1 MMKLEKKKNE
11 KLKKIFLFINK
22 PIYLYVY
29 IFLFNIIINMNN
41 LKIYIYINIIMNIEL
56 NKRENYLRYNNY
68 IHIHTLNII

>member
-1 MMKLEKKKNE
+1 
-11 KLKKIFLFINK
+11 
-22 PIYLYVY
+22 
-29 IFLFNIIINMNN
+29 MNN